1 MNDIITYL
9 NTLTLSVDAREDLR
23 VKLEDIQKRGVQPHL
38 VESYCKSLGWA
49 ENVWTTYA
57 NYLAWDPAVEDE
69 EVQDADKYKDEAAA
83 AVRAILNRLAMDV
96 LGRQFQPDAPLA
108 QVYNELVNEYKLQAI
123 ELVEL
128 ESQLENAPKE
138 SVEDAVSLAVNN
150 LMVGFLRKAGYA
162 DSDISEMSL
171 AEMSSRIENSM
182 AVVNAITAV
191 AMDKEGVY

>member
-1 MNDIITYL
+1 MNDITTYL

-57 NYLAWDPAVEDE
+57 NYLAWDPVVEDE
-69 EVQDADKYKDEAAA
+69 EVQEAGICMDASEAAI
-83 AVRAILNRLAMDV
+83 RTLLNRFTLEV
-96 LGRQFQPDAPLA
+96 FGQQIQPGVPLI
-108 QVYNELVNEYKLQAI
+108 QVYRELVDEYKLRATEI
-123 ELVEL
+123 AEL

>member
-1 MNDIITYL
+1 MNDIIAYL

-57 NYLAWDPAVEDE
+57 NYLAWDPVAEDE
-69 EVQDADKYKDEAAA
+69 EVQEADLSNNAAEA
-83 AVRAILNRLAMDV
+83 AVRTLLNRFTMEVFGQQIPPDV
-96 LGRQFQPDAPLA
+96 PLI
-108 QVYNELVNEYKLQAI
+108 QVYRDLVNEYKLRATEI
-123 ELVEL
+123 VEL